1 MAPVTSLPTDIYL
14 ARALEHIHGRV
25 TVVGSAN
32 ADLTV
37 HTETLPR
44 PGQTVLGT
52 PVRVL
57 PGGKSANQAVQ
68 AALLGAS
75 VKFVGAV
82 GEDHHGELLRA
93 SMHRAGVVLTDCVQ
107 SSSETGTAVVVVD
120 NSAEN
125 TIVISPGANNDVT
138 DALVNDHADA
148 VRQAKVLGLCLETPI
163 TGALAAARLAAA
175 SGTLVLLNLSPY
187 RSVPAELL
195 RLTDVLI
202 VNENELADLLPPH
215 VASGLNDFDSD
226 DQGRIAAGLSQLGV
240 EQAVITLG
248 PRGSLVIEGA
258 STTVVPAIPTDAI
271 DTTGCGDAF
280 FGTVLAA
287 LASGTPLLD
296 ACRLASCVAS
306 IAATGH
312 GAQASYADRA
322 RTAACLTSLASLQIR

>member
-1 MAPVTSLPTDIYL
+1 MYL

-32 ADLTV
+32 ADLTL
-37 HTETLPR
+37 HTNTLPR

-57 PGGKSANQAVQ
+57 PGGKSSNQAVQ

-75 VKFVGAV
+75 VRFVGAV
-82 GEDHHGELLRA
+82 GKDHYGELLRA

-107 SSSETGTAVVVVD
+107 STNETGTAVVVVD
-120 NSAEN
+120 DSGEN
-125 TIVISPGANNDVT
+125 TVVISPGANSDVT
-138 DALVNDHADA
+138 DAMVNDHADA
-148 VRQAKVLGLCLETPI
+148 VRQAQVLGLCLETPVS
-163 TGALAAARLAAA
+163 GALAAARLAAA

-187 RSVPAELL
+187 CNVPAELL

-202 VNENELADLLPPH
+202 VNENELSDLLPMH
-215 VASGLNDFDSD
+215 VTSGPNDFDCAEQD
-226 DQGRIAAGLSQLGV
+226 RVAAGLSKLGID
-240 EQAVITLG
+240 QAVITLG
-248 PRGSLVIEGA
+248 SRGSLVIEGA

-287 LASGTPLLD
+287 MASGTPLLD

-306 IAATGH
+306 MAATGH

-322 RTAACLTSLASLQIR
+322 RTAAYLTSLASLQIR

>member
-1 MAPVTSLPTDIYL
+1 MYL
-14 ARALEHIHGRV
+14 ARALEHIYGRV

-32 ADLTV
+32 ADLTL
-37 HTETLPR
+37 HTHTLPR
-44 PGQTVLGT
+44 PGQTVIGT

-68 AALLGAS
+68 ASLLGAT
-75 VKFVGAV
+75 VRFVGAV
-82 GEDHHGELLRA
+82 GKDHYGKLLWT
-93 SMHRAGVVLTDCVQ
+93 SMHHAGVVLTDCVQ
-107 SSSETGTAVVVVD
+107 SSKETGTAVVVVD
-120 NSAEN
+120 DSAEN
-125 TIVISPGANNDVT
+125 TIAISPGANNDVT
-138 DALVNDHADA
+138 DILVNYHADA
-148 VRQAKVLGLCLETPI
+148 VRQANVLGLCLETPVS
-163 TGALAAARLAAA
+163 GALAAARLAAA

-202 VNENELADLLPPH
+202 VNENELADLLP
-215 VASGLNDFDSD
+215 ANLAAGLHDFDRNEQD
-226 DQGRIAAGLSQLGV
+226 MIAAGLSQLGI

-248 PRGSLVIEGA
+248 SRGSLVIEGT
-258 STTVVPAIPTDAI
+258 STTVIPAVPTDAI

-287 LASGTPLLD
+287 MSSGTPLLE

-322 RTAACLTSLASLQIR
+322 RTAAQLTSLSSLQIQ